1 MITIVRFL
9 EMLALGVW
17 LGSMVFLAFGTA
29 PVAFQVAP
37 TRELAGAIVG
47 QSLTRL
53 YILSYVC
60 AALFLLG
67 VVVEQQLTGK
77 SFGEFAGPIVLVVVM
92 TLLIVANH
100 QFIGVKLGELRGEM
114 TAAFGSIDATPKD
127 NVLRQTFGRLHGV
140 SFLLLMGDMLLGL
153 AALYLNL
160 RRLR

>member
-1 MITIVRFL
+1 
-9 EMLALGVW
+9 MLALGVW
-17 LGSMVFLAFGTA
+17 LGSMVFLAIGVA
-29 PVAFQVAP
+29 PVAFQIAP

-77 SFGEFAGPIVLVVVM
+77 PFSEFTWPIILVVVM

-100 QFIGVKLGELRGEM
+100 QFAGVKLGELREEM
-114 TAAFGSIDATPKD
+114 KAAFGSIDATPKD
-127 NVLRQTFGRLHGV
+127 NALRQSFGRLHGV
-140 SFLLLMGDMLLGL
+140 STLLMMGDMLLGL
-153 AALYLNL
+153 AAFYLNL
-160 RRLR
+160 RRFR